1 MLSKI
6 LTVIPVILLSSLLG
20 SAQTPMQYNNKLVAI
35 TDSLHQKGS
44 RWVHVF
50 KEVKMIKEF
59 STLTPYRKDLEQYI
73 NGKISELKADK
84 DVSGSGELKQAVLE
98 FLDYE
103 KNFVTSAFTP
113 VEQLGESSTD
123 EDIKAA
129 ILNINTESQK
139 EGPVLAKV
147 NAAQEAYA
155 RKNNFNMAAP
165 SDK

>member
-1 MLSKI
+1 MSRYAVLVLVLMFLSR
-6 LTVIPVILLSSLLG
+6 G
-20 SAQTPMQYNNKLVAI
+20 AQAQTPIQYNNKLVAI
-35 TDSLHQKGS
+35 TDSLHQKGT
-44 RWVHVF
+44 RWVRVF

-59 STLTPYRKDLEQYI
+59 TALTPYRKDLEQYI

-103 KNFVTSAFTP
+103 KNFVTSAFEP
-113 VEQLGESSTD
+113 VEQLGETASD

-129 ILNINTESQK
+129 IVNINTESQK
-139 EGPVLAKV
+139 EGPVLARV

-165 SDK
+165 ADKQ